1 MEDKTFTQEEVN
13 AIIQDR
19 LGKEK
24 AKHEKQM
31 LDLQKDV
38 SRREKRLQA
47 LETLNEK
54 GLPNELVDLVRLD
67 DDEAFNTSI
76 ELLEKTYK
84 NNNIAGEQNNV
95 RGLYSSY
102 TPTGGGAPNID
113 PVRAAMGLKG

>member
-47 LETLNEK
+47 LEKLNEK
-54 GLPNELVDLVRLD
+54 GLPGELVDLVRLD
-67 DDEAFNTSI
+67 DDEAFNSSI
-76 ELLEKTYK
+76 ELLEKTYG
-84 NNNIAGEQNNV
+84 NSNIAANQGIR
-95 RGLYSSY
+95 RGQASY
-102 TPTGGGAPNID
+102 TPANGGTSNED
-113 PVRAAMGLKG
+113 PIRSAMGLKR